1 MADSAAM
8 VDSQEDISSLLS
20 IEAELGRR
28 SLYDY
33 LQGMWHVVE
42 PSTPFLDNWH
52 LGAICEHEQAVL
64 DYEIP
69 KLCICV
75 CPRSGKSITTSV
87 AFPTWAWTRD
97 PSVRFLFSS
106 YSSDLSLEFATTA
119 RRVLDSPWYQ
129 SRWGVSLSVDQATKS
144 YYSNT
149 AGGYRISTS
158 VGGSATG
165 KGGDVLVIDDP
176 HNLKLIAS
184 DVVRAND
191 LSWFT
196 KVWSSRQNNPRHG
209 RQVVIMQR
217 GHEDDLVSLL
227 LDQGDWTFLKL
238 PTEYVPQQW
247 TSPIGWAD
255 PRTTAGE
262 LMHPARVG
270 PTEVE
275 TIKRELGSV
284 DYSCQHAQEP
294 LPEIG
299 GMFERGWF
307 EIIPP
312 RDPAPLMR
320 VRFWDAA
327 GSETE
332 RSPYTAGV
340 LMAET
345 RDGKFIVE
353 DVRRARLT
361 AAKVDRWMLD
371 TAREDGVGVD
381 VAEEQEPGS
390 AGKSVIASHRTLL
403 AGVTYTGIP
412 ASGDKVTRWKP
423 LASQA
428 RPATKE
434 AFGRVQLV
442 EGAWNKEFLDEV
454 VANKRSKFKD
464 QLDAAAGALHQLRVA
479 PKPVRQVRAWWG

>member
-1 MADSAAM
+1 MINPEAVVESRD
-8 VDSQEDISSLLS
+8 VISSLLS
-20 IEAELGRR
+20 MEAELGRR

-33 LQGMWHVVE
+33 MQGMWHVIE

-64 DYEIP
+64 DYQIP
-69 KLCICV
+69 KLCINV

-87 AFPTWAWTRD
+87 AFPTWAWTRA

-129 SRWGVSLSVDQATKS
+129 SRWGVSLAPDQATKS
-144 YYSNT
+144 YYANT

-184 DVVRAND
+184 DVVRAAD

-217 GHEDDLVSLL
+217 GHEDDLVSHL

-238 PTEYVPQQW
+238 PTEYVPRQW
-247 TSPIGWAD
+247 TSPLGWSD

-262 LMHPARVG
+262 LLHPARIG
-270 PTEVE
+270 TKEVE

-294 LPEIG
+294 LPEKG
-299 GMFERGWF
+299 GLFERSWF
-307 EIIPP
+307 DLVDRPP
-312 RDPAPLMR
+312 DDVIMR

-340 LMAET
+340 LMSET
-345 RDGKFIVE
+345 RDGHFIIE
-353 DVRRARLT
+353 DVRRDRLT

-381 VAEEQEPGS
+381 IAEEQEPGS
-390 AGKSVIASHRTLL
+390 AGKSVIASHRILL
-403 AGVTYTGIP
+403 AGFTYSGIP

-434 AFGRVQLV
+434 AYGKVKLV
-442 EGAWNKEFLDEV
+442 AGAWNKEFLDEV